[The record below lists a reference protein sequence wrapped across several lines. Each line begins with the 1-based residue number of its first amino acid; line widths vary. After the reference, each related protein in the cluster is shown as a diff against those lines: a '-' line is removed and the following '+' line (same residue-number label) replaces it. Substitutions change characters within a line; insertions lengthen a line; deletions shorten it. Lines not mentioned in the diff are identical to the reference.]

1 MKSRFTSVEDSP
13 RIALF
18 FRSLGGGGA
27 EKVMLNLA
35 SGFIQ
40 RGIKVD
46 LVLGK
51 AWGPHLQKV
60 PSGVRLVD
68 LKASGILATVFA
80 LARYLRSEQPR
91 VVISAMH
98 YANEIALWA
107 KCIARVS
114 TRIIVTEHNTLS
126 QSLSQTTKMRKHLI
140 PLFIKYFYP
149 QADGIVTVS
158 QKAAEDL
165 AQFTGLSSERI
176 RSIYNPV
183 VNSELLE
190 KARAPLEHRW
200 FLPHEPPVILGV
212 GKLEAQKD
220 FTTLIRAFAWVR
232 KVRSARLAILGW
244 GPDRPKLQALIQEL
258 GLEEDAALLGYVD
271 NPYPYMARAAVFV
284 LSSAWEGLPTVLIEA
299 MAVGTPVVST
309 NCPSGP
315 AEILDNGKYGWLTP
329 VGDSTALAK
338 AILTAIDNQQKQ
350 VESSWLEKFSLQT
363 ATRQYLDLC
372 KIPDKL
378 NKSGQLSF

>member
-1 MKSRFTSVEDSP
+1 MKSNFPSTDASFH
-13 RIALF
+13 IALF
-18 FRSLGGGGA
+18 FCSLGGGGA
-27 EKVMLNLA
+27 ERVMLNLA

-68 LKASGILATVFA
+68 LKVSGVLATVFA
-80 LARYLRSEQPR
+80 LASYLRREQPY
-91 VVISAMH
+91 VLISAMH

-107 KCIARVS
+107 KCIAKVP
-114 TRIIVTEHNTLS
+114 TRIVVTEHNILFH
-126 QSLSQTTKMRKHLI
+126 SLQHMTPTRKYLI

-149 QADGIVTVS
+149 KADRIVTVS
-158 QKAAEDL
+158 QKAAEEL
-165 AQFTGLSSERI
+165 AQFTGLPVERI
-176 RSIYNPV
+176 QSIYNPV
-183 VNSELLE
+183 INSELLE
-190 KARAPLEHRW
+190 KARAPLEHPW
-200 FLPHEPPVILGV
+200 FLPQEPPVILGV

-220 FTTLIRAFAWVR
+220 FPTLILAFAWVR
-232 KVRSARLAILGW
+232 KVRAARLAILGW
-244 GPDRPKLQALIQEL
+244 GPDQPKLQALIQEL
-258 GLEEDAALLGYVD
+258 GLEEDVALLGYVD
-271 NPYPYMARAAVFV
+271 NPYAYMARAAVFV

-309 NCPSGP
+309 DCSSGP

-338 AILTAIDNQQKQ
+338 AILAAIDSKHKE
-350 VESSWLEKFSLQT
+350 VDSSWLDQFSLET
-363 ATRQYLDLC
+363 ATKQYLDLC
-372 KIPDKL
+372 DIPNQLDK
-378 NKSGQLSF
+378 STQLSF

>member
-1 MKSRFTSVEDSP
+1 MKSRFTSVEASP

-35 SGFIQ
+35 SGFIR

-51 AWGPHLQKV
+51 AWGPHLKKV
-60 PSGVRLVD
+60 PSEVRLID

-80 LARYLRSEQPR
+80 LASYLRREQPC
-91 VVISAMH
+91 VAISAMH

-126 QSLSQTTKMRKHLI
+126 QSLPQTTKMRRHLI

-149 QADGIVTVS
+149 KADGVVTVS

-165 AQFTGLSSERI
+165 AQFTGLPLERI
-176 RSIYNPV
+176 QSIYNPV
-183 VNSELLE
+183 IDFELLE
-190 KARAPLEHRW
+190 KARAPLDHPW
-200 FLPHEPPVILGV
+200 FLPQEPPVILGV

-220 FTTLIRAFAWVR
+220 FPTLIRAFAWVR
-232 KVRSARLAILGW
+232 KVREARLAILGW
-244 GPDRPKLQALIQEL
+244 GPDRPQLEALIQEL

-309 NCPSGP
+309 DCPSGP

-338 AILTAIDNQQKQ
+338 AILAAIDSKEKK
-350 VESSWLEKFSLQT
+350 VESSWLEQFSLET
-363 ATRQYLDLC
+363 ATQQYLDLC
-372 KIPDKL
+372 KIPK
-378 NKSGQLSF
+378 KIAGISHFKI